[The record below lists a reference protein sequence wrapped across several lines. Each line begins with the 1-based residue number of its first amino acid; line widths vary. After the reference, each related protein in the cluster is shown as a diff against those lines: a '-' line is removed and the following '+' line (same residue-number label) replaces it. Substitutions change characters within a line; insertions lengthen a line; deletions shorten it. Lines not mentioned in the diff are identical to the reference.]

1 MKNVSIKKRARK
13 NNNNKKYN
21 KTQTKRSRRNK
32 TQRINRRRRNFRN
45 KTRRGG
51 GPHGSSRLN
60 EGINADGSA
69 VPRVPDYRAARKSSR
84 APTNSNASI
93 AARALK
99 NPLASASAPFSRQ
112 QRRNRGPGA
121 LYMASRM
128 ASSRQQSYDP
138 GSIDVDEVEED
149 ISREIQRMRDEI
161 DKEIL
166 KIEKLEEKNKKL
178 QGEINGKQYLEAS
191 AKGKGIINARVGD
204 QVRQNY
210 GEIAEKKEK
219 IDRLERLIKG
229 NVDAVNNLPKNIA
242 NIINTSK
249 IHKKEYGENTPRGQ
263 LIKKKEENDPDR
275 KGTWRRTITSRI
287 PTGISRLLFPTPGSI
302 TA

>member
-51 GPHGSSRLN
+51 GTHGPSRLS

-69 VPRVPDYRAARKSSR
+69 ARRVPGYRTARKSSR

-93 AARALK
+93 AARAL

-112 QRRNRGPGA
+112 QRRNPGPGA

-138 GSIDVDEVEED
+138 REIDVEEVQED
-149 ISREIQRMRDEI
+149 ISREIQLMT
-161 DKEIL
+161 DKIGKEFL
-166 KIEKLEEKNKKL
+166 KIEKLEEENKEL

-191 AKGKGIINARVGD
+191 AEGKGIINARVGQ
-204 QVRQNY
+204 QVGENY
-210 GEIAEKKEK
+210 SEIARKKRE
-219 IDRLERLIKG
+219 IVNLERLIKG
-229 NVDAVNNLPKNIA
+229 NEDAMKKLAKNIA

-249 IHKKEYGENTPRGQ
+249 IHKDEYKANMPHGILMKQMIERGPGEKDTWRFF
-263 LIKKKEENDPDR
+263 LIKK
-275 KGTWRRTITSRI
+275 
-287 PTGISRLLFPTPGSI
+287 FPGLAHYFYNHP
-302 TA
+302 